1 MTRSIQ
7 SRAAKGRNKG
17 TSARTAQTPK
27 RTSEQSQYSILSPVK
42 THDTTLT
49 MPKDQQSTARAQQ
62 LPAIAQKVTR
72 SSARLAARTQPDK
85 PRQKTVTAVHEQV
98 LQSTS
103 TGCGKKNLSSFI
115 SASVLAKQLSV
126 ADIRKPSTASLNV
139 PEQGGYDDHGSWR
152 EPPSPAE
159 HSNFPKQIPT
169 VGEDTV
175 KFHLSADVATPIIAS
190 YRRRHLSLPSSSSSS
205 SPSPPPTDLRTPHLQ
220 NLINKKGTNGC
231 KDNHFFSTQGYTP
244 SSKVIGDLFRTKS
257 LAPPPQ
263 SLSHVDV
270 FQPPN
275 NVTAYQEANIFPFS
289 ASTQTADTSE
299 IGHQVEELSNEDEQS
314 PIKPPTSRRSRV
326 RPVESKSYTISDDEG
341 EEERHEEGREEDGG
355 YWQPIQHVSPAQSRS
370 IPLSNKW
377 SDPFSYIPAANT
389 QSAAPLRSHR
399 RNQIRPSST
408 VLDTPSELV
417 GDEEPASQTKFDCV
431 KKKSEAPLCNASSI
445 VKVTSISGNITY
457 GKGRSHTYKAGLPDP
472 VLNGRLTSLTPLADS
487 FSAHNPSAIGLP
499 RETNARDVIRVQ
511 ESLNKAP
518 TRPAG
523 GHTEEG
529 EDELWS
535 DDWSDN
541 LEESPTKRGPLRP
554 VTMVLGKRSPRK
566 HVVESDNGFNYDT
579 NNHSQ
584 KRRRIEFPNETAS
597 SPAHDTPRLRLS
609 RNESVQIRVQKWVF
623 T

>member
-1 MTRSIQ
+1 
-7 SRAAKGRNKG
+7 
-17 TSARTAQTPK
+17 
-27 RTSEQSQYSILSPVK
+27 
-42 THDTTLT
+42 
-49 MPKDQQSTARAQQ
+49 MPKDQLSTARAQQ

-72 SSARLAARTQPDK
+72 SSARLAARTQPDQ
-85 PRQKTVTAVHEQV
+85 PHQKTVTAVHEQV
-98 LQSTS
+98 LQSIS
-103 TGCGKKNLSSFI
+103 TGCGKKNISRFI

-126 ADIRKPSTASLNV
+126 ADIRKPETASLNA
-139 PEQGGYDDHGSWR
+139 PEQGGYDDRGFWR

-159 HSNFPKQIPT
+159 HSNSRKQRPT
-169 VGEDTV
+169 VGGDTV
-175 KFHLSADVATPIIAS
+175 KFHLSATAATPIIAS

-231 KDNHFFSTQGYTP
+231 KDNRFFCTQGYTP

-270 FQPPN
+270 FQPPS
-275 NVTAYQEANIFPFS
+275 NVTAYQEANILPFS
-289 ASTQTADTSE
+289 SSTQTADTSE

-326 RPVESKSYTISDDEG
+326 RPVESKSYSVSDDEG

-355 YWQPIQHVSPAQSRS
+355 DWQPIQPLSLAQSRS

-377 SDPFSYIPAANT
+377 RDPFSYIPAANT

-399 RNQIRPSST
+399 RNQIRPPST

-417 GDEEPASQTKFDCV
+417 GDEEPTSQTKFDCV
-431 KKKSEAPLCNASSI
+431 EKTSETPLCNASSI

-472 VLNGRLTSLTPLADS
+472 VPNGRLTSLTPLAHS
-487 FSAHNPSAIGLP
+487 FSTHNPSAINLP
-499 RETNARDVIRVQ
+499 RKENALDVIRVQ

-523 GHTEEG
+523 DHTEEG

-535 DDWSDN
+535 DDWPGD

-554 VTMVLGKRSPRK
+554 ITMVLGKRPPRK
-566 HVVESDNGFNYDT
+566 HAVESDNGFNYDT
-579 NNHSQ
+579 NNRAQ
-584 KRRRIEFPNETAS
+584 KKRRIEFPNEAAS
-597 SPAHDTPRLRLS
+597 SPVHDTPRLRLS
-609 RNESVQIRVQKWVF
+609 RNESVRIRVQKWVF
-623 T
+623 P

>member
-1 MTRSIQ
+1 
-7 SRAAKGRNKG
+7 
-17 TSARTAQTPK
+17 
-27 RTSEQSQYSILSPVK
+27 
-42 THDTTLT
+42 
-49 MPKDQQSTARAQQ
+49 MPKDQRSTAGAQQ
-62 LPAIAQKVTR
+62 LPAIAQKATR
-72 SSARLAARTQPDK
+72 SSARLAARTQPDQ
-85 PRQKTVTAVHEQV
+85 PRQKTATAVHEQV

-103 TGCGKKNLSSFI
+103 KKNLSSFI
-115 SASVLAKQLSV
+115 SAPVLAKQLSV
-126 ADIRKPSTASLNV
+126 ADIRKPGTTSLNA
-139 PEQGGYDDHGSWR
+139 PEQGGYDDRGFWR
-152 EPPSPAE
+152 ELPSPAE
-159 HSNFPKQIPT
+159 HSNSPKQRPT
-169 VGEDTV
+169 VGGDTV
-175 KFHLSADVATPIIAS
+175 KFRLSATAATPIIAS
-190 YRRRHLSLPSSSSSS
+190 CRRRHLSLPSSSSSS

-231 KDNHFFSTQGYTP
+231 QDNHFFSTQGYTP
-244 SSKVIGDLFRTKS
+244 SSKVIGDLFPTKS

-289 ASTQTADTSE
+289 SSTQAADTSE
-299 IGHQVEELSNEDEQS
+299 IAHQVEELSNEDEQS

-326 RPVESKSYTISDDEG
+326 RPVKSKSYTISDDEG
-341 EEERHEEGREEDGG
+341 EEERHEEGRKEGG
-355 YWQPIQHVSPAQSRS
+355 GCWQPIQPLSLVQSRS

-377 SDPFSYIPAANT
+377 RDPFSYIPAANT
-389 QSAAPLRSHR
+389 QSAASLRSHR

-408 VLDTPSELV
+408 VLDTPPERV
-417 GDEEPASQTKFDCV
+417 GDEEPTSQTKFDCIE
-431 KKKSEAPLCNASSI
+431 KKPETPLCNASSI
-445 VKVTSISGNITY
+445 VKLTSISGNITY

-472 VLNGRLTSLTPLADS
+472 VRNGRLTSLTPLAHS
-487 FSAHNPSAIGLP
+487 FSTHNPSAIGLP
-499 RETNARDVIRVQ
+499 RKGNARDVIGVQ

-523 GHTEEG
+523 DHTEEG

-535 DDWSDN
+535 DDWPGD

-566 HVVESDNGFNYDT
+566 HVVKSDNGFNYDT
-579 NNHSQ
+579 NIHSQ
-584 KRRRIEFPNETAS
+584 KKRRIELPNETAS
-597 SPAHDTPRLRLS
+597 SLAHDTPRLRLS

>member
-1 MTRSIQ
+1 MS
-7 SRAAKGRNKG
+7 
-17 TSARTAQTPK
+17 
-27 RTSEQSQYSILSPVK
+27 
-42 THDTTLT
+42 
-49 MPKDQQSTARAQQ
+49 KDQQSTARAQQ
-62 LPAIAQKVTR
+62 VPAIAQKVTR
-72 SSARLAARTQPDK
+72 SSARLAARTQPDQ

-103 TGCGKKNLSSFI
+103 TGCRKKNLARFI
-115 SASVLAKQLSV
+115 SSSVLAKQLSV
-126 ADIRKPSTASLNV
+126 ADIRKPGTASLNA
-139 PEQGGYDDHGSWR
+139 PEQGGYDDRGFWR

-159 HSNFPKQIPT
+159 HSNSPKQRPT
-169 VGEDTV
+169 VGGDTV
-175 KFHLSADVATPIIAS
+175 KFHLSATAATPIIAS
-190 YRRRHLSLPSSSSSS
+190 YRRRYLSLPSSSSSS

-220 NLINKKGTNGC
+220 IIINKKGTNGC

-289 ASTQTADTSE
+289 SSTQTADTSE
-299 IGHQVEELSNEDEQS
+299 VCHRVEELSNEDEQS

-326 RPVESKSYTISDDEG
+326 RPVESKSYSVSDDEG

-355 YWQPIQHVSPAQSRS
+355 DWQPIQPLSLAQSRS
-370 IPLSNKW
+370 ILLSNKW
-377 SDPFSYIPAANT
+377 RDPFSYIPAANT

-399 RNQIRPSST
+399 RNQIRLSST
-408 VLDTPSELV
+408 VLDTSSELV
-417 GDEEPASQTKFDCV
+417 GDEEPTSQTKFDCV
-431 KKKSEAPLCNASSI
+431 EKKSETPLCNASSI

-472 VLNGRLTSLTPLADS
+472 VPNGRLTSLTPLAHS
-487 FSAHNPSAIGLP
+487 FSTHNPSAISLP
-499 RETNARDVIRVQ
+499 RKENARDVIRVQ
-511 ESLNKAP
+511 ESFNKVP

-523 GHTEEG
+523 DHTEEG

-535 DDWSDN
+535 DDWPGD

-566 HVVESDNGFNYDT
+566 HAVESDNGFDYDT
-579 NNHSQ
+579 NNHAQ
-584 KRRRIEFPNETAS
+584 KKRRIEFPNEAAS
-597 SPAHDTPRLRLS
+597 SPGHDTPRLRLS
-609 RNESVQIRVQKWVF
+609 RNKSVQIRVQKWVF